1 MFAQVLPDVPQ
12 RSAFNKEAMS
22 WRLMELLPKLLDRTE
37 FQPLQ
42 RYLQDDEDDSKR
54 FQLAEK
60 IADIFDGYLVY
71 RPTGF

>member
-1 MFAQVLPDVPQ
+1 
-12 RSAFNKEAMS
+12 MS

-60 IADIFDGYLVY
+60 LPIFLMVTWCIAPI
-71 RPTGF
+71 GF